1 MRTSSA
7 VRTAAPAGC
16 LWSLLASSLLRLLQ
30 PSAATVWPSGDAPP
44 LDPPR
49 LELTL
54 AAGLGAELLEYGAI
68 ADQKNDKGKTPLD
81 KAIEHELD
89 YRPKHSGARH
99 SSHIVQLLEDALG
112 GKREDL

>member
-1 MRTSSA
+1 MPPVLACSDSPPA
-7 VRTAAPAGC
+7 AAPLAIWEC
-16 LWSLLASSLLRLLQ
+16 AVSYPTLLDLIL
-30 PSAATVWPSGDAPP
+30 V
-44 LDPPR
+44 
-49 LELTL
+49 
-54 AAGLGAELLEYGAI
+54 AGLAAELLEYGAI

>member
-1 MRTSSA
+1 MRTAS
-7 VRTAAPAGC
+7 AAPAAFRAAC
-16 LWSLLASSLLRLLQ
+16 PCLLRLS
-30 PSAATVWPSGDAPP
+30 PSRCNGLAIWGCAVSYPP
-44 LDPPR
+44 LLD
-49 LELTL
+49 LIL
-54 AAGLGAELLEYGAI
+54 AAGLAAELLEYGAI

>member
-1 MRTSSA
+1 M
-7 VRTAAPAGC
+7 
-16 LWSLLASSLLRLLQ
+16 RLLY
-30 PSAATVWPSGDAPP
+30 
-44 LDPPR
+44 PPR
-49 LELTL
+49 LDLTL

-112 GKREDL
+112 GLVNLHRVRLLADAIHRQPVAEAEAL

>member
-1 MRTSSA
+1 MPPVLACSDSPPA
-7 VRTAAPAGC
+7 AATAWPAPDAPA
-16 LWSLLASSLLRLLQ
+16 LY
-30 PSAATVWPSGDAPP
+30 
-44 LDPPR
+44 PPR
-49 LELTL
+49 LDLTL
-54 AAGLGAELLEYGAI
+54 AAGPGAELLEYGAI

-99 SSHIVQLLEDALG
+99 SSHIIQLLEDALG